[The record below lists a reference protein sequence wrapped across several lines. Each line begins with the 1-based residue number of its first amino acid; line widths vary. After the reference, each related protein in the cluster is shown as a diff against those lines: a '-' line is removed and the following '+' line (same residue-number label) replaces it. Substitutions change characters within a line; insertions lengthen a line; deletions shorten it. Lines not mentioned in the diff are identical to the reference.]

1 MSDSRRRANRGFLDY
16 DPKTDLSPRF
26 IFWFTF
32 AVYFTAWTLLTIWI
46 LGSDYSTPEVIYDDN
61 GIPVDYDAW
70 SEVIFR
76 GKIENSDFPM
86 WGRIMVS
93 LFLGGYFIVWMVRIQ
108 IEMWILRKASRKTR
122 RWLNE

>member
-16 DPKTDLSPRF
+16 DPQTDLSPRF

-32 AVYFTAWTLLTIWI
+32 AVFFTAWTLLTLWI
-46 LGSDYSTPEVIYDDN
+46 LGSDYSTPEVIYDAN

-70 SEVIFR
+70 REVIFR
-76 GKIENSDFPM
+76 GERKNSDFPV
-86 WGRIMVS
+86 WGRIMCS
-93 LFLGGYFIVWMVRIQ
+93 LILGGHFIYWMLRIQ
-108 IEMWILRKASRKTR
+108 VEMWLLREIGRKTR

>member
-1 MSDSRRRANRGFLDY
+1 MSDSRRRDNRGFLDY
-16 DPKTDLSPRF
+16 DPETDLSPRF

-32 AVYFTAWTLLTIWI
+32 TVFFTAWTLLTLWI
-46 LGSDYSTPEVIYDDN
+46 LGSDYSTPEVTYDAN

-76 GKIENSDFPM
+76 GENENSDFPV
-86 WGRIMVS
+86 WGRVMVS
-93 LFLGGYFIVWMVRIQ
+93 LIIGGHFIYWMLRIQ
-108 IEMWILRKASRKTR
+108 VEMWLLRKIGRKTR